1 MYFSLDDSRRY
12 TAYRFLSILSQLHIN
27 NIQKPKID
35 PFNYQKLADA
45 RQIFLD
51 LVDSGKLIVKDLG
64 DLTHIDQ
71 LHTIITSFGD
81 LSKLVVFVDGLYN
94 LEVTAEGNQGIRIEN
109 IERAQKIKQIV
120 DTYKLPFLS
129 TGELRKKMKNE
140 GKKTKPTLHDLME
153 TGKYAYNANV
163 VWLLSQYT
171 SDPIMNVDTL
181 ALEFA
186 KNKLSDF
193 KGEQYLLF
201 NRPTGTIKE
210 MSTFI
215 PMSNLLNENEEELDL
230 GGDIE

>member
-1 MYFSLDDSRRY
+1 
-12 TAYRFLSILSQLHIN
+12 
-27 NIQKPKID
+27 
-35 PFNYQKLADA
+35 
-45 RQIFLD
+45 
-51 LVDSGKLIVKDLG
+51 
-64 DLTHIDQ
+64 
-71 LHTIITSFGD
+71 
-81 LSKLVVFVDGLYN
+81 
-94 LEVTAEGNQGIRIEN
+94 
-109 IERAQKIKQIV
+109 
-120 DTYKLPFLS
+120 
-129 TGELRKKMKNE
+129 MKNE

-215 PMSNLLNENEEELDL
+215 PMSNLLNENEEEYDL
-230 GGDIE
+230 GGEIG

>member
-1 MYFSLDDSRRY
+1 
-12 TAYRFLSILSQLHIN
+12 
-27 NIQKPKID
+27 
-35 PFNYQKLADA
+35 
-45 RQIFLD
+45 
-51 LVDSGKLIVKDLG
+51 
-64 DLTHIDQ
+64 
-71 LHTIITSFGD
+71 
-81 LSKLVVFVDGLYN
+81 
-94 LEVTAEGNQGIRIEN
+94 
-109 IERAQKIKQIV
+109 
-120 DTYKLPFLS
+120 
-129 TGELRKKMKNE
+129 MKNE

-171 SDPIMNVDTL
+171 SDALTNVDTL
-181 ALEFA
+181 TLEFA

-193 KGEQYLLF
+193 KGEQHLLF